1 MKTAKQ
7 PTTAA
12 VRVNPVIKK
21 GTKMG
26 GGAIKRNTLLW
37 LKNAYFPQNEQKIM
51 LHNCIFLLSL
61 LRAAPDR
68 NLMSSLS
75 GRGRKLSVVCGLPAP
90 LLGRTRT
97 AFDSSFLLFFRHS
110 EASVTVMTR
119 RVAQLQSAAVM
130 QLFGTLTTKE
140 EAQSDGRKCVCSST

>member
-1 MKTAKQ
+1 MKTSKQ

-51 LHNCIFLLSL
+51 LHNCIFLLSSPVIHL
-61 LRAAPDR
+61 A
-68 NLMSSLS
+68 
-75 GRGRKLSVVCGLPAP
+75 G
-90 LLGRTRT
+90 
-97 AFDSSFLLFFRHS
+97 AFDLPSTFLFPFFYF
-110 EASVTVMTR
+110 TR
-119 RVAQLQSAAVM
+119 
-130 QLFGTLTTKE
+130 
-140 EAQSDGRKCVCSST
+140 